1 MNINERKEIMTQ
13 QSTISRMYLANIIE
27 ENEQGFHRESLWFG
41 SMPQN
46 LGLMIID
53 AMKDWYEPNK
63 NDLNASIIKYHE
75 MLEDKDN
82 LTFDMMEGEGFD
94 ADGMKISVELSN
106 DLNNMFGFIVCEICN
121 IFAKNGETPE
131 TFKSLAEFKEH
142 FIKEYDIDKEFQEV
156 LEGINEASVSKALY
170 LIDMKYDYTG
180 RHFRSSKNVS

>member
-1 MNINERKEIMTQ
+1 
-13 QSTISRMYLANIIE
+13 
-27 ENEQGFHRESLWFG
+27 
-41 SMPQN
+41 
-46 LGLMIID
+46 
-53 AMKDWYEPNK
+53 
-63 NDLNASIIKYHE
+63 

-106 DLNNMFGFIVCEICN
+106 DLNDMFGFIVCEICN